1 MQNLQE
7 AVKNTEYWRLIDPEG
22 KPPGFLGW
30 WPSKA
35 VTFVDNHDTG
45 WVARGSPLHQ
55 CSPALPLIC
64 CCAPTCIQRFS
75 ADCLHVAVQVD
86 PAALALPG

>member
-1 MQNLQE
+1 MLSHHQQE

-45 WVARGSPLHQ
+45 YDFLSAF
-55 CSPALPLIC
+55 LPTL
-64 CCAPTCIQRFS
+64 
-75 ADCLHVAVQVD
+75 
-86 PAALALPG
+86 

>member
-1 MQNLQE
+1 LDQTLTQGVQQCTHIRVVDSWLTHLWSCNEAQE

-45 WVARGSPLHQ
+45 WVARG
-55 CSPALPLIC
+55 LPL
-64 CCAPTCIQRFS
+64 S
-75 ADCLHVAVQVD
+75 
-86 PAALALPG
+86 

>member
-1 MQNLQE
+1 MHGLARLIVVACDETQE

-45 WVARGSPLHQ
+45 WVPLACH
-55 CSPALPLIC
+55 
-64 CCAPTCIQRFS
+64 CAD
-75 ADCLHVAVQVD
+75 AHL
-86 PAALALPG
+86 L

>member
-1 MQNLQE
+1 MVPVTHSLSVSRAAQE
-7 AVKNTEYWRLIDPEG
+7 AVKNTEYWRLIDTEG

-45 WVARGSPLHQ
+45 EF
-55 CSPALPLIC
+55 PAS
-64 CCAPTCIQRFS
+64 T
-75 ADCLHVAVQVD
+75 
-86 PAALALPG
+86 